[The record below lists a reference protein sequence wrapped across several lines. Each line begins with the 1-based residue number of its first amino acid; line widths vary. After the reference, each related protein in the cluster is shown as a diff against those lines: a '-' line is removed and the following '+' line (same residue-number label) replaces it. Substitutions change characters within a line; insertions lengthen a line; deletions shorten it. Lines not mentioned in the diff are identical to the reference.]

1 MDCANFRK
9 EFLDGAGEAA
19 DADEHLAM
27 CGQCQAFKAEVEAA
41 WAMLD
46 HWSEI
51 DPPRDFKSRFW
62 AKARRSARPPLR
74 ERMAL
79 ALESLSALGRNWL
92 SAAAM
97 LLLVLLAIGLFSWPR
112 RPVTYTEADKRD
124 EQLLLEINRLV
135 SEQPDFLFAFDEWSG
150 PREEEPKGEGQG
162 KSSKGV

>member
-1 MDCANFRK
+1 
-9 EFLDGAGEAA
+9 
-19 DADEHLAM
+19 
-27 CGQCQAFKAEVEAA
+27 
-41 WAMLD
+41 MLD
-46 HWSEI
+46 AWGEI

-74 ERMAL
+74 ERMAP
-79 ALESLSALGRNWL
+79 ALGSLSALGRNWL

-135 SEQPDFLFAFDEWSG
+135 SEQPDFLSAFDEWSS
-150 PREEEPKGEGQG
+150 PIEEEPKGEGQE

>member
-9 EFLDGAGEAA
+9 EFLDGAGAAA

-79 ALESLSALGRNWL
+79 ALGSLSALGRNWL
-92 SAAAM
+92 PAAAM
-97 LLLVLLAIGLFSWPR
+97 LLLVLLAIGLFSWPH
-112 RPVTYTEADKRD
+112 RPVTYTEADRQD

-135 SEQPDFLFAFDEWSG
+135 SEQPDFLSAFDEWSG
-150 PREEEPKGEGQG
+150 PIEEEPKGEGQE